1 MLFVPRETRI
11 AGSPDRPLS
20 HRPDPVRSFD
30 SSLLRSASMD
40 IGRSTSMMA
49 QHRATLVAKHER
61 TTRLTDRPPLIELHS
76 VRTQK
81 FQPFDTCTQ
90 SHDVSFPFEKLPTEL
105 RLMILRFIILPHG
118 LRAFASPLSNDDP
131 AYEPARR
138 ARLKHLREEDVVP
151 TGVFR
156 TTKWISAMA
165 LHIFDK
171 EFCVHFNIL
180 ATTINCRWEEYRG
193 PFSSQISA
201 RQSQLLSRT
210 NNYQLNLG
218 GWLALFEYEMDPRVQ
233 AGTTVSSRLLKESL
247 RQICDALAKNRDLR
261 RLVVTMPCLCTVTN
275 GQSWTSQV
283 LSGTLDYLSPL
294 QRLRLVESVR
304 LLPTPG
310 FQSNSDIQIC
320 RQPAC
325 SHFVDCVRAQMGC
338 PRGEELTDRERK
350 WKKIKAIGNL
360 APESTPA
367 RHLLVECWEHLD
379 EGSPEEFN
387 AYTEDVMR
395 LLESAHRRQQLS
407 QLYLNMYC

>member
-247 RQICDALAKNRDLR
+247 
-261 RLVVTMPCLCTVTN
+261 
-275 GQSWTSQV
+275 
-283 LSGTLDYLSPL
+283 
-294 QRLRLVESVR
+294 
-304 LLPTPG
+304 
-310 FQSNSDIQIC
+310 
-320 RQPAC
+320 
-325 SHFVDCVRAQMGC
+325 
-338 PRGEELTDRERK
+338 
-350 WKKIKAIGNL
+350 
-360 APESTPA
+360 
-367 RHLLVECWEHLD
+367 
-379 EGSPEEFN
+379 
-387 AYTEDVMR
+387 
-395 LLESAHRRQQLS
+395 
-407 QLYLNMYC
+407 

>member
-1 MLFVPRETRI
+1 
-11 AGSPDRPLS
+11 
-20 HRPDPVRSFD
+20 
-30 SSLLRSASMD
+30 MD

-61 TTRLTDRPPLIELHS
+61 TSRLTDRPPLIELHS

-247 RQICDALAKNRDLR
+247 
-261 RLVVTMPCLCTVTN
+261 
-275 GQSWTSQV
+275 
-283 LSGTLDYLSPL
+283 
-294 QRLRLVESVR
+294 
-304 LLPTPG
+304 
-310 FQSNSDIQIC
+310 
-320 RQPAC
+320 
-325 SHFVDCVRAQMGC
+325 
-338 PRGEELTDRERK
+338 
-350 WKKIKAIGNL
+350 
-360 APESTPA
+360 
-367 RHLLVECWEHLD
+367 
-379 EGSPEEFN
+379 
-387 AYTEDVMR
+387 
-395 LLESAHRRQQLS
+395 
-407 QLYLNMYC
+407 